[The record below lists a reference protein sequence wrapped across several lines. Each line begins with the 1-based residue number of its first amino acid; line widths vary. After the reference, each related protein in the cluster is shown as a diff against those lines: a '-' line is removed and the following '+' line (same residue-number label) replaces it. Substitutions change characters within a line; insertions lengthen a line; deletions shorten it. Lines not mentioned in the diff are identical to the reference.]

1 MKKISLLLGILV
13 FAAAQAPLK
22 AQDFEARLNAGTEMV
37 LGSPAL
43 KKINSDAKAS
53 NAESAD
59 YKALMTAA
67 CVKNDATGV
76 AKILNAMPK
85 GAVNHIYNNLAGH
98 HGAGVIWC
106 AVGFQNTVMVKVM
119 LEHGAKLD
127 GKSATG
133 WTLAMEA
140 AATGNDVIVGM
151 LHAHGANFCA
161 KNKDGQTAADMAKS
175 YGFPKIAQEINSWT
189 ISCR

>member
-1 MKKISLLLGILV
+1 MKKILLALGTIV
-13 FAAAQAPLK
+13 FVAAQSPLK
-22 AQDFEARLNAGTEMV
+22 AQDFQMQINAAQKTV
-37 LGSPAL
+37 LSSPSL
-43 KKINSDAKAS
+43 KDVQSRIRAANKDGAN
-53 NAESAD
+53 
-59 YKALMTAA
+59 YMALMTAA

-76 AKILNAMPK
+76 AKILSAMPK

-119 LEHGAKLD
+119 LDHGAALD

-151 LHAHGANFCA
+151 LHSHGANFCA

-175 YGFPKIAQEINSWT
+175 YGFPQIAQEIKSWT
-189 ISCR
+189 KACR

>member
-1 MKKISLLLGILV
+1 MKKIFLALGTVV
-13 FAAAQAPLK
+13 FAATQIPLK
-22 AQDFEARLNAGTEMV
+22 AQDFQMQINAAQKTILSAPTLKNVQARIKTANKE
-37 LGSPAL
+37 
-43 KKINSDAKAS
+43 SD
-53 NAESAD
+53 N
-59 YKALMTAA
+59 YMALMTAA

-76 AKILNAMPK
+76 ARILSAMPK
-85 GAVNHIYNNLAGH
+85 GAVNHIYDNLAGH

-119 LEHGAKLD
+119 LDHGAALD

-140 AATGNDVIVGM
+140 AATGNDVIVHL
-151 LHAHGANFCA
+151 LHSHGANFCA

-175 YGFPKIAQEINSWT
+175 YGFPKIAQEIKSWT
-189 ISCR
+189 KTCQ

>member
-1 MKKISLLLGILV
+1 MKKVFLALGTVI
-13 FAAAQAPLK
+13 FAAVQSPLR
-22 AQDFEARLNAGTEMV
+22 AQDFQMQMNAAQKTV
-37 LGSPAL
+37 LSSPYL
-43 KKINSDAKAS
+43 KNAQTRIKIANREYP
-53 NAESAD
+53 N
-59 YKALMTAA
+59 YMALMTAA

-85 GAVNHIYNNLAGH
+85 GAVNHIYDNLAGH

-119 LEHGAKLD
+119 LDHGAALD

-140 AATGNDVIVGM
+140 AATGNDVIVHM
-151 LHAHGANFCA
+151 LHSHGANFCA
-161 KNKDGQTAADMAKS
+161 KNKDGQTAANMAQS
-175 YGFPKIAQEINSWT
+175 YGFPKIAQEIQSWT
-189 ISCR
+189 KTCQ

>member
-1 MKKISLLLGILV
+1 MKKIFLALGAVI
-13 FAAAQAPLK
+13 FAAIQSPLN
-22 AQDFEARLNAGTEMV
+22 AQDFQMRLNAAQKAF
-37 LGSPAL
+37 LSSPSI
-43 KKINSDAKAS
+43 KNVQTRIK
-53 NAESAD
+53 NANKENAN
-59 YKALMTAA
+59 YMALMTAA

-76 AKILNAMPK
+76 AQVLNAMPK

-119 LEHGAKLD
+119 LDHGAALD

-140 AATGNDVIVGM
+140 AATGNDVIVRM
-151 LHAHGANFCA
+151 LHSHGANFCA
-161 KNKDGQTAADMAKS
+161 QNKDGQTAADMAKS
-175 YGFPKIAQEINSWT
+175 YGFPQIAQEIKSWT
-189 ISCR
+189 KACH

>member
-1 MKKISLLLGILV
+1 MKKISLLAGILV
-13 FAAAQAPLK
+13 FAATQSPK
-22 AQDFEARLNAGTEMV
+22 AQNFGARLSAGRQAVIESPLLKEINA
-37 LGSPAL
+37 S
-43 KKINSDAKAS
+43 AKAS
-53 NAESAD
+53 NAESKN

-85 GAVNHIYNNLAGH
+85 GAVNHIYDNLAGH

-119 LEHGAKLD
+119 LEHGAALD

-140 AATGNDVIVGM
+140 AATGNDVIVKM

-161 KNKDGQTAADMAKS
+161 KNKDGETAADMAKS
-175 YGFPKIAQEINSWT
+175 YGFPQIAQEINSWT
-189 ISCR
+189 KFCR

>member
-1 MKKISLLLGILV
+1 MKKTLLALGTIVLLV
-13 FAAAQAPLK
+13 ATQSPLK
-22 AQDFEARLNAGTEMV
+22 AQDFQMQINAAQKAF
-37 LGSPAL
+37 LSSPSI
-43 KKINSDAKAS
+43 KNVQTRIK
-53 NAESAD
+53 NAN
-59 YKALMTAA
+59 YMALMTAA

-76 AKILNAMPK
+76 AKVLNAMPK

-119 LEHGAKLD
+119 LDHGAALD

-140 AATGNDVIVGM
+140 AATGNDVIVRM
-151 LHAHGANFCA
+151 LHSHGANFCA

-175 YGFPKIAQEINSWT
+175 YGFPQIAQEIKSWT
-189 ISCR
+189 KACR